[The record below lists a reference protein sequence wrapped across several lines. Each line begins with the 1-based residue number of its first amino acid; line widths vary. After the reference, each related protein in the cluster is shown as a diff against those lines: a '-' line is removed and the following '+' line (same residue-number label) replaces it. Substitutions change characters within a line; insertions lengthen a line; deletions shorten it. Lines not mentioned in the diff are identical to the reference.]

1 MADQGFPTSKRLNNS
16 KEFDAV
22 FKSNQ
27 FRVSSPEILLLA
39 RRNNVKQNRLG
50 MVVAKKNTA
59 KAASRNRLKRLI
71 REVFR
76 RVSPASLDI
85 VILTRSGT
93 NGKSTQALN
102 QILVVAFATVVEK
115 SSQ

>member
-1 MADQGFPTSKRLNNS
+1 M
-16 KEFDAV
+16 
-22 FKSNQ
+22 
-27 FRVSSPEILLLA
+27 
-39 RRNNVKQNRLG
+39 KQNRLG

-102 QILVVAFATVVEK
+102 QILVGAFATVVEK
-115 SSQ
+115 SSQQTVLET

>member
-1 MADQGFPTSKRLNNS
+1 
-16 KEFDAV
+16 
-22 FKSNQ
+22 
-27 FRVSSPEILLLA
+27 
-39 RRNNVKQNRLG
+39 

-102 QILVVAFATVVEK
+102 QILVGAFATVVEK
-115 SSQ
+115 SSQQTVLET

>member
-1 MADQGFPTSKRLNNS
+1 
-16 KEFDAV
+16 
-22 FKSNQ
+22 
-27 FRVSSPEILLLA
+27 
-39 RRNNVKQNRLG
+39 VKQNRLG

-102 QILVVAFATVVEK
+102 QILVGAFATVVEK
-115 SSQ
+115 SSQQTVLET